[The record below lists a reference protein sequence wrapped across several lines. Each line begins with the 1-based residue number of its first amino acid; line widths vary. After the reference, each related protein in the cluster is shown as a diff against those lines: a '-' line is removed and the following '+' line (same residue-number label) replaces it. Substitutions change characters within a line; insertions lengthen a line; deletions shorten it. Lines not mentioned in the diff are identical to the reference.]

1 MRVEQAVEL
10 DEGSPKLEIPW
21 PAAKPDSGYFDLRD
35 DPRAI
40 ARIEPAR
47 QHPPLRVFLVALNGE
62 DSVFATARCGL
73 SRREQSSSHPGTQEF
88 SSEIVL
94 VFAEMPFNCEQVRFE
109 ELSRRLAE
117 LLEREGGAE
126 YLSVRLCLRQCRFA
140 VASHG
145 GFCLSVLLS
154 ARGATAEQAE
164 MRWGLALARVQQ
176 ALLFLS
182 RVLRQKGAANS

>member
-21 PAAKPDSGYFDLRD
+21 AAAGPGRGYFDLRD

-40 ARIEPAR
+40 ARIEAAR
-47 QHPPLRVFLVALNGE
+47 QHPPLRAFLVGLNGE
-62 DSVFATARCGL
+62 DSLFATVRCGV
-73 SRREQSSSHPGTQEF
+73 SRRGQGSPSSNAQEF
-88 SSEIVL
+88 SSEIDL
-94 VFAEMPFNCEQVRFE
+94 VFAEMSLNAGQGRFE

-117 LLEREGGAE
+117 LLEHEGGAD
-126 YLSVRLCLRQCRFA
+126 YLSVRLSLRRCHFTS
-140 VASHG
+140 ASRD
-145 GFCLSVLLS
+145 GFCLAVVLS
-154 ARGATAEQAE
+154 ALGASAEQAE

-182 RVLRQKGAANS
+182 RVLRQQGAAKL